1 VPAAEPE
8 EIPMPQYLLSLIQP
22 DGPMPAP
29 EVLGPIMRD
38 VAAVTERMRAAGAW
52 VFSAGLHPAETATVV
67 RPAGEDFLVTD
78 GPYVEAKEHV
88 GGFTIVEAEDLDAA
102 LAWGREVARATTLPV
117 EVRPVAN
124 EGV

>member
-1 VPAAEPE
+1 
-8 EIPMPQYLLSLIQP
+8 MPQYLLSLIQP
-22 DGPMPAP
+22 DGPMPPP

>member
-1 VPAAEPE
+1 VPAARPE
-8 EIPMPQYLLSLIQP
+8 EATVPQYLLSLIQP

-117 EVRPVAN
+117 EVRPVASP
-124 EGV
+124 GV

>member
-22 DGPMPAP
+22 DGPMPEP

-67 RPAGEDFLVTD
+67 RPAGDDFLVTD
-78 GPYVEAKEHV
+78 GPYAEAKEHV

-117 EVRPVAN
+117 EVRPIAN
-124 EGV
+124 GGV

>member
-1 VPAAEPE
+1 MPAAEPE
-8 EIPMPQYLLSLIQP
+8 ENPLPQYLLSLIQP

-38 VAAVTERMRAAGAW
+38 VAAVIERMRAAGAW

-117 EVRPVAN
+117 EVRPIAN
-124 EGV
+124 GGV

>member
-38 VAAVTERMRAAGAW
+38 VAAVTERIRAAGAW

-117 EVRPVAN
+117 EVRPIAN
-124 EGV
+124 GGV

>member
-52 VFSAGLHPAETATVV
+52 IFSAGLHPAETATVV

-117 EVRPVAN
+117 EVRPIAN
-124 EGV
+124 GGV

>member
-1 VPAAEPE
+1 
-8 EIPMPQYLLSLIQP
+8 MPQYLLSLIQP

-52 VFSAGLHPAETATVV
+52 VFSAGLHAPETATVV
-67 RPAGEDFLVTD
+67 RPADGDLLVTD

-88 GGFTIVEAEDLDAA
+88 GGFTIVEAENLDAA

-124 EGV
+124 QGV

>member
-117 EVRPVAN
+117 EVRPIAN
-124 EGV
+124 GGV

>member
-124 EGV
+124 PGV

>member
-22 DGPMPAP
+22 DGPMPEP

-117 EVRPVAN
+117 EVRPIAN
-124 EGV
+124 GGV

>member
-8 EIPMPQYLLSLIQP
+8 ENPMPQYLLSLIQP

-117 EVRPVAN
+117 EVRPIAN
-124 EGV
+124 GGV

>member
-78 GPYVEAKEHV
+78 GPFVEAKEHV

-124 EGV
+124 GGV

>member
-8 EIPMPQYLLSLIQP
+8 EIPIPQYLLSLIQP

-117 EVRPVAN
+117 EVRPIAN
-124 EGV
+124 GGV

>member
-22 DGPMPAP
+22 DGPMLAP

-117 EVRPVAN
+117 EVRPIAN
-124 EGV
+124 GGV

>member
-1 VPAAEPE
+1 
-8 EIPMPQYLLSLIQP
+8 MPQYLLSLIQP
-22 DGPMPAP
+22 DGPTPAP

-67 RPAGEDFLVTD
+67 RPAGEDLLVTD

-88 GGFTIVEAEDLDAA
+88 GGFTVVEAEDLDAA

-117 EVRPVAN
+117 EVRPIADG
-124 EGV
+124 GV

>member
-1 VPAAEPE
+1 VPAAESE

-22 DGPMPAP
+22 DGPMPEP

-117 EVRPVAN
+117 EVRPIAN
-124 EGV
+124 GGV

>member
-1 VPAAEPE
+1 
-8 EIPMPQYLLSLIQP
+8 MPQYLLNLIQP

-29 EVLGPIMRD
+29 EVLDPIMRD

-52 VFSAGLHPAETATVV
+52 VFSAGLHAPETATVV
-67 RPAGEDFLVTD
+67 RPADGDLLVTD

-88 GGFTIVEAEDLDAA
+88 GGFTIVEAENLDAA

-124 EGV
+124 QGV

>member
-1 VPAAEPE
+1 
-8 EIPMPQYLLSLIQP
+8 MPQYLLSLIQP

-38 VAAVTERMRAAGAW
+38 VAAVTERMRAAGAR
-52 VFSAGLHPAETATVV
+52 VFSAGLHPAGSGTVV

-117 EVRPVAN
+117 EVRPIAN
-124 EGV
+124 GGV

>member
-1 VPAAEPE
+1 VPAAAPE
-8 EIPMPQYLLSLIQP
+8 EATVPQYLLSLIQP

-78 GPYVEAKEHV
+78 GPYAEAKEHV
-88 GGFTIVEAEDLDAA
+88 GGFTVVEAEDLDAA

-117 EVRPVAN
+117 EVRPVADP
-124 EGV
+124 GV

>member
-22 DGPMPAP
+22 DGPMPEP

-88 GGFTIVEAEDLDAA
+88 GGFTIVGAEDLDAA

-117 EVRPVAN
+117 EVRPIAN
-124 EGV
+124 GGV

>member
-1 VPAAEPE
+1 
-8 EIPMPQYLLSLIQP
+8 MPQYLLSLIQP

-29 EVLGPIMRD
+29 EVLDPIMRD

-67 RPAGEDFLVTD
+67 RPAGEDVLVTD

-117 EVRPVAN
+117 EVRPIAN
-124 EGV
+124 GGV

>member
-8 EIPMPQYLLSLIQP
+8 EATVPQYLLSLIQP

-29 EVLGPIMRD
+29 EVLDPIMRD
-38 VAAVTERMRAAGAW
+38 VAAVTERMHAAGAW

-67 RPAGEDFLVTD
+67 RPAGEEFLVTD

-117 EVRPVAN
+117 EVRPVASP
-124 EGV
+124 GV